1 MNLRDSQT
9 SKLYPF
15 YSAWLQMSH
24 LDLVVSIAFLGF
36 RERDEFDSKLVG
48 DNRNSFKKLEKMFFT
63 IKKIWHH
70 MTSYDPFCCYFA
82 IGIFDAN
89 PGVHALDDPVI
100 EHDDNRTWW

>member
-36 RERDEFDSKLVG
+36 RERYEFDSKLVG
-48 DNRNSFKKLEKMFFT
+48 DNRKSLKIGKGSFLPYQK
-63 IKKIWHH
+63 
-70 MTSYDPFCCYFA
+70 YD
-82 IGIFDAN
+82 II
-89 PGVHALDDPVI
+89 
-100 EHDDNRTWW
+100 

>member
-1 MNLRDSQT
+1 MLCLKMNLRDSQT

-63 IKKIWHH
+63 IKQN
-70 MTSYDPFCCYFA
+70 MTSYD
-82 IGIFDAN
+82 II
-89 PGVHALDDPVI
+89 
-100 EHDDNRTWW
+100 